1 MAITERPVVAN
12 LDFTGIKQDL
22 IDHFKSR
29 EEFAD
34 YEFTGSSLN
43 LLMDILSY
51 NTHYYSLASNFLLN
65 ESFLDTALLRKNVVS
80 LAKQLNYVPRSIS
93 SASTD
98 ITCTVTSTG
107 NANFRI
113 IPAGTTFTASSGNI
127 TKKFSTIRDYVIQF
141 IDGATTAT
149 TTITAYEG
157 SYSTQKFVA
166 DKDYTS
172 FAYFDLGQD
181 NIDARTLT
189 VSVNGII
196 YDKVEPADETI
207 FDLTSTSTTYFYE
220 ENREGSLNI
229 IFGDGVVGKPLSTG
243 DEIYVSY
250 LTSTGAEGNGI
261 SAFSSSASYLS
272 GISATISQGGGDKE
286 TIQSIKDNAPKW
298 FQSQYR
304 AVTTN
309 DYEVIIRNK
318 FADIQAISVYGG
330 DEVGQP
336 GKVYVCIKPKSA
348 DKLTDAA
355 KETIRSEIIASSN
368 IATIKPQFVDPQ
380 IIKLILTTNV
390 LIDKSRNTNTDA
402 IATKVAALYNTVNT
416 SYIGEFLESY
426 RESTLSTQIKNLD
439 KAVVSSNTVCK
450 LAITKAVANQKLE
463 DYTIAFNNKLYHP
476 EEGFYSAKGGIL
488 NSSLFYRTGR
498 TIQSGFDDDGYGN
511 VRLYDFVDGTRVYKN
526 ATAGTIDYDTGLV
539 NIVYDYFI
547 EDNSVTF
554 TAIPDSVDAVASQNT
569 ILTIDTS
576 QSHVNVVDYREV
588 DLIKKLNTNR
598 SF

>member
-98 ITCTVTSTG
+98 ITCTVTSNGTT
-107 NANFRI
+107 NFRI
-113 IPAGTTFTASSGNI
+113 IPAGTIFTASSGNL
-127 TKKFSTIRDYVIQF
+127 TKKFSTVKDYVVQF
-141 IDGATTAT
+141 IDGASTAT

-157 SYSTQKFVA
+157 AYSTQKFVA
-166 DKDYTS
+166 DQDYTS

-229 IFGDGVVGKPLSTG
+229 IFGDGVIGKPLSTG
-243 DEIYVSY
+243 DEIYISY
-250 LTSTGAEGNGI
+250 LTSTGVEGNGI
-261 SAFSSSASYLS
+261 SAFSSSTSYLS
-272 GISATISQGGGDKE
+272 NISATISQGGGDKE

-318 FADIQAISVYGG
+318 FADIQSISVYGG

-355 KETIRSEIIASSN
+355 KETIKSEIIASSN

-390 LIDKSRNTNTDA
+390 IIDKARNTNTDA
-402 IATKVAALYNTVNT
+402 IATKVSALYNTVNT

-426 RESTLSTQIKNLD
+426 RESMLSTQIKNLD
-439 KAVVSSNTVCK
+439 KAILSSNTVCK
-450 LAITKAVANQKLE
+450 LAITKSVTAEKLE

-476 EEGFYSAKGGIL
+476 EDGFYSTKGGIL

-498 TIQSGFDDDGYGN
+498 TVQSGFDDDGYGN
-511 VRLYDFVDGTRVYKN
+511 IRLYDFIDGTRVYKN
-526 ATAGTIDYDTGLV
+526 TTAGTIDYETGLV

-547 EDNSVTF
+547 EDSSVTF